1 MHNRQSATASP
12 GATLSRIA
20 PLAEAHVE
28 QGYLVTVLWHRSTSR
43 PASERPKIAAAL
55 HIVPTAHAAIRAIR
69 ISLRTH
75 HVFGMTPREQRRA
88 VEWSETG
95 WVHALATLRNGDTS
109 AFTVVLSN
117 GGEAEWAARPL
128 TYLSLSNCLHEGP
141 SA

>member
-1 MHNRQSATASP
+1 M
-12 GATLSRIA
+12 I

-28 QGYLVTVLWHRSTSR
+28 QGYLVTALWHSSAGR
-43 PASERPKIAAAL
+43 SERKRSKIAASP
-55 HIVPTAHAAIRAIR
+55 HIVPTPHAAIRAIR

-95 WVHALATLRNGDTS
+95 WVQALASLRAGEPC
-109 AFTVVLSN
+109 AFTVVLAS
-117 GGEAEWAARPL
+117 GGVAEWSARPL